1 MRATA
6 TSLLVR
12 GESPTRVVSSLR
24 EAAAALT
31 VSGSGARPAGG
42 LVVVSG
48 GMASKLEALAASLGR
63 AELGFPVLL
72 ASGTGVLTERAEV
85 EGESAAAGL
94 LWLGGVAD
102 AWVVSAPE
110 PELCLALSRELSARN
125 TAARSETALV
135 FVRPNGVQPH
145 SVEALHGLKAS
156 RVIGAGTLPDSDV
169 YAVAASGSVSR
180 GAGGALTVRGLPL
193 PISASSPACKLLM
206 PLREISDVRGPMVL
220 SIEGEPAL
228 EVLSTVAHALVDQP
242 LVFVALATE
251 PGADSVRP
259 PLLLRAVQGVDPSRH
274 GLIVSEEVKKGM
286 RMAFAIRDASAARAD
301 FEMRIREIAR
311 ESAGAAPRF
320 GICLNCAGRG
330 VSLYKN
336 SDTDLRMLKARF
348 GEIPWVGS
356 FSSFE
361 IAPHGGEPALQL
373 YTAVVGLFTSPS

>member
-12 GESPTRVVSSLR
+12 GESPTRVVGSLR
-24 EAAAALT
+24 EAAAALA
-31 VSGSGARPAGG
+31 SPGSPRPAGG

-48 GMASKLEALAASLGR
+48 ALASKLEALAESLAR

-72 ASGTGVLTERAEV
+72 ASGTGVLTDRGEV

-110 PELCLALSRELSARN
+110 SELCLALSRELGARN
-125 TAARSETALV
+125 PNPRTETALV

-145 SVEALHGLKAS
+145 TIEALHGLKAS

-169 YAVAASGSVSR
+169 FAVATSGALSR
-180 GAGGALTVRGLPL
+180 GAAGALTIRGLPQPL
-193 PISASSPACKLLM
+193 LASSPACKLLM
-206 PLREISDVRGPMVL
+206 PLREISEVRGPMVL
-220 SIEGEPAL
+220 SIAGEPAL

-251 PGADSVRP
+251 AGEDSVRP

-274 GLIVSEEVKKGM
+274 GLIVSEEVKQGM

-320 GICLNCAGRG
+320 GICFNCAGRG
-330 VSLYKN
+330 VSLYKKP
-336 SDTDLRMLKARF
+336 DTDLRMLKARF
-348 GEIPWVGS
+348 GEIPWVGL

-361 IAPHGGEPALQL
+361 IAPHAGEPALQL
-373 YTAVVGLFTSPS
+373 YTGVVGLFTSPS

>member
-12 GESPTRVVSSLR
+12 GESPARLVSSLR
-24 EAAAALT
+24 DAAASL
-31 VSGSGARPAGG
+31 GRPAGG
-42 LVVVSG
+42 LVLVAG
-48 GMASKLEALAASLGR
+48 GMAIKLEAIAAALGR

-72 ASGTGVLTERAEV
+72 ASGSGVITERGEV
-85 EGESAAAGL
+85 ESESAAAVL
-94 LWLGGVAD
+94 LWVGGAAD
-102 AWVVSAPE
+102 AWVVSATE
-110 PELCLALSRELSARN
+110 SELCLALSRELEARN
-125 TAARSETALV
+125 PAARPETSLV

-145 SVEALHGLKAS
+145 TIEALHGLKAA
-156 RVIGAGTLPDSDV
+156 RVIGAGTLPDSNV
-169 YAVAASGSVSR
+169 YAVASTGAVSQ
-180 GAGGALTVRGLPL
+180 GAGGALTIRGLPR
-193 PISASSPACKLLM
+193 PILASSPACKLLM
-206 PLREISDVRGPMVL
+206 PLREISEVRGPMVL

-251 PGADSVRP
+251 RGVDSVRP

-274 GLIVSEEVKKGM
+274 GLIVSEEVRVGM
-286 RMAFAIRDASAARAD
+286 RMAFAVRDASAARAD

-320 GICLNCAGRG
+320 GVCLNCAGRG

-336 SDTDLRMLKARF
+336 PDTDLRMLKARF
-348 GEIPWVGS
+348 GEIPWIGL

-361 IAPHGGEPALQL
+361 IAPHGDEPALQL
-373 YTAVVGLFTSPS
+373 YTGVVGLFTAPS

>member
-12 GESPTRVVSSLR
+12 GESPTRVVASLR
-24 EAAAALT
+24 EAAAALA
-31 VSGSGARPAGG
+31 SPGSARPAGG

-48 GMASKLEALAASLGR
+48 ALANKLETLAESLAR

-72 ASGTGVLTERAEV
+72 ASGTGVLTDRGEV

-102 AWVVSAPE
+102 AWVISAPE
-110 PELCLALSRELSARN
+110 SELCLALGRGLKARN
-125 TAARSETALV
+125 PSPRIETAMV

-145 SVEALHGLKAS
+145 TIEALHGLKAC

-169 YAVAASGSVSR
+169 FAVAASGALSR
-180 GAGGALTVRGLPL
+180 GAAGALTIRGLPQ
-193 PISASSPACKLLM
+193 PILASSPACKLLM
-206 PLREISDVRGPMVL
+206 PLREISEVRGPMVL
-220 SIEGEPAL
+220 SIGGEPAL

-251 PGADSVRP
+251 SAEDSIRP

-274 GLIVSEEVKKGM
+274 GLIVSEEVKQGM
-286 RMAFAIRDASAARAD
+286 RMAFAIRDASAARTD

-311 ESAGAAPRF
+311 DSAGAAPRF
-320 GICLNCAGRG
+320 GICFNCAGRG

-336 SDTDLRMLKARF
+336 PDTDLRMLKARF
-348 GEIPWVGS
+348 GEIPWVGL

-361 IAPHGGEPALQL
+361 IAPHAGEPALQL
-373 YTAVVGLFTSPS
+373 YTGVVGLFTSPS

>member
-6 TSLLVR
+6 TSVLVR
-12 GESPTRVVSSLR
+12 GESPARVVSSLR
-24 EAAAALT
+24 QAAAGLA
-31 VSGSGARPAGG
+31 VPGSNARPAGG
-42 LVVVSG
+42 LVLVSG
-48 GMASKLEALAASLGR
+48 GMATKLEALAESLGR
-63 AELGFPVLL
+63 AELGFPMLL
-72 ASGTGVLTERAEV
+72 ASGTGVLTDRGEV

-94 LWLGGVAD
+94 LWLGGVTD
-102 AWVVSAPE
+102 AWVASAPE
-110 PELCLALSRELSARN
+110 SELCLALGRELSARN
-125 TAARSETALV
+125 TGARVETALV
-135 FVRPNGVQPH
+135 FVRPNAVQPH

-156 RVIGAGTLPDSDV
+156 RVLGAGTLPDSDV
-169 YAVAASGSVSR
+169 FAVAASGAVSR
-180 GAGGALTVRGLPL
+180 GAGGALTLRGLPL

-206 PLREISDVRGPMVL
+206 PLREISEVRGAMVL

-242 LVFVALATE
+242 LVFVALSTE
-251 PGADSVRP
+251 PAADSARP
-259 PLLLRAVQGVDPSRH
+259 ALLLRAVQGVDPSRH

-330 VSLYKN
+330 AALYKN
-336 SDTDLRMLKARF
+336 PDTDLRMLKARF
-348 GEIPWVGS
+348 GDIPWVGL